1 MYFYYLLFIWELS
14 SVLII
19 AEKLNK
25 EYFLFTYEYKL
36 QKIKNRRHMAVS
48 LHNMP
53 PIFLI
58 RVR

>member
-25 EYFLFTYEYKL
+25 EYFFVYIQATENK
-36 QKIKNRRHMAVS
+36 K
-48 LHNMP
+48 
-53 PIFLI
+53 
-58 RVR
+58 